1 MMDPRPFG
9 FVVALIGA
17 AGLLISALADPIGIG
32 QAEGFGWLQILG
44 VILGAVVALL
54 GLAMAMEWVPYPG
67 RPAPTET
74 TTTPQQNTTVIE

>member
-9 FVVALIGA
+9 FIVALIGA
-17 AGLLISALADPIGIG
+17 AGLAISAVADPIGVG

-44 VILGAVVALL
+44 VILGAVVMLI

-67 RPAPTET
+67 RPAPDT
-74 TTTPQQNTTVIE
+74 TTSPQQNTTIVD